1 MIRGLD
7 NPLELLFSIPVLL
20 LAITFHEF
28 AHGYMADKLGDPTPR
43 SYGRLSLN
51 PIKHLDPLG
60 AIALLTVGFGW
71 AKPVPFNP
79 AYFKNYKKDTALVG
93 LAGPVSNL
101 ILAFTALLVAKVL
114 YLPTV
119 GLSGLSADIMNIILI
134 YMLRYNIGLAIFNL
148 IPIPPL
154 DGSKVFIS
162 ILPSKWYYNIL
173 RYESYG
179 QVILLLLL
187 FTGMLNPVLNILFR
201 IVQELLLA
209 IVNILPF

>member
-1 MIRGLD
+1 
-7 NPLELLFSIPVLL
+7 
-20 LAITFHEF
+20 
-28 AHGYMADKLGDPTPR
+28 MADRLGDPTPR

-101 ILAFTALLVAKVL
+101 ILAFTALLVAKIL

-119 GLSGLSADIMNIILI
+119 GLSGLSADIINIILI

-201 IVQELLLA
+201 MVQELLLT